1 MSMMVFAVTDVSRA
15 EQNRKEGR
23 KKRVSLPLSLPLSLT
38 PCKSTS
44 LCLPLAPSVS
54 LSLFSP
60 SLIST
65 DYNRQDKI
73 KSDLRGNDFVHPHT
87 IFFADFEQ

>member
-1 MSMMVFAVTDVSRA
+1 MSMMVFAVTEQNRAEQSRA
-15 EQNRKEGR
+15 ERKEGR
-23 KKRVSLPLSLPLSLT
+23 KGFPSLFPFRPFTLS
-38 PCKSTS
+38 
-44 LCLPLAPSVS
+44 PSVS